1 MQFKAYHKD
10 LNSLH
15 IGCEA
20 PRAYFIPFSSE
31 EVALA
36 GNRDESERFLG
47 LCGEWDFKYYKSFE
61 DIEEDFLEAQF
72 NETIT
77 VPLCWQ
83 MLLDRGYDVP
93 LYSNLKYPFQLDP
106 PHVPD
111 ENPCGHYSRSF
122 DLPDDFDQK
131 VYINFEGVSSCFYL
145 FINKQFVGYSQVSRC
160 TSEFDITDKLV
171 KGTNR
176 IDVLVVKWC
185 DGSYLEDQD
194 CYRLS
199 GIFREVYLLSRENNH
214 IKDFY
219 ARVDVAESLDTATV
233 TVDTTLC
240 GEAEVEYKLLAPNG
254 EVLYCGNDNV
264 IKVDAPEL
272 WNAEQPTLYT
282 LVLKTGNEVIPQ
294 KLGLKRLEI
303 KGAVVYL
310 NGKAVK
316 LWGINRHDSSPTG
329 GYTASMEEMLED
341 LYLLKCASCNCIRT
355 SHYPNDP
362 RFAGLCDE
370 LGFMLVDEADIE
382 THGMGFEYRDT
393 WDWMRWSLL
402 STADEWEAAYVD
414 RAARLFERDK
424 NHACVVMWSLGNE
437 SGCGKNH
444 RAMRKYIKSR
454 NENAI
459 VHYENSHLEFKAV
472 PEGENFADIS
482 DVESRMYAELDYTEN
497 YLKNDPKK
505 PFYFC
510 EYVCAYSTGNIFGH
524 IRLADKYDS
533 LFGMCIWEMNDH
545 AIEVKNGDKTGY
557 RYGGDFGDY
566 PNDEDCCI
574 DGLVYANREPRP
586 GYFDMKRAYQPFK
599 TTYEDGKI
607 TIFNKRFFT
616 SLADM
621 ELEWAVVRD
630 GVEIVNSG
638 RIENLDIDARTSAE
652 FALFE
657 AEELKGNYHLN
668 LSFITKEDTDWA
680 DKGYEIGFEQ
690 FELSTFVNEETVA
703 DGELEVEEGRR
714 YLTIKTATS
723 TLVFDKSYGALK
735 EIIQNGKNLLAE
747 PVCIETWFAHWKNIT
762 GEAIEGRSASLDRI
776 NQKTYSCAV
785 EKDDKSVKIICEVSI
800 GGPSVIPV
808 LKGKLTYNVAADGT
822 VKLGFVGDKNPIA
835 PKLPK
840 FGFRL
845 VLDKSLDNMLFYGL
859 GPGEAYADRMEASMI
874 ATYAMK
880 VEENFV
886 HYVRPMEN
894 SAHAKT
900 RFGALCDEDGNGVMV
915 FVKDVNG
922 FYFNATHFKPEMLEA
937 AKHDDELVPLDEV
950 VVNADK
956 HIIPA
961 AGHGSSNYY
970 DNEEP
975 ARVWDDSH
983 VEFELYI
990 RCVDGETNP
999 YDFI

>member
-20 PRAYFIPFSSE
+20 PRAYFVPFSNE
-31 EVALA
+31 AVALA
-36 GNRDESERFLG
+36 GDRNESDRFLG
-47 LCGEWDFKYYKSFE
+47 LCGEWDFKYYGSFE
-61 DIEEDFLEAQF
+61 DIEEDFLEQSF

-83 MLLDRGYDVP
+83 LLLDRGYDVP

-111 ENPCGHYSRSF
+111 ENPCGHYSRTF
-122 DLPDDFDQK
+122 NLPENFNQK

-171 KGTNR
+171 SGENR

-194 CYRLS
+194 CFRLS
-199 GIFREVYLLSRENNH
+199 GIFREVYLLSRDNNH

-219 ARVDVAESLDTATV
+219 ARIDVPETLDSATV
-233 TVDTTLC
+233 TVDTELC
-240 GEAEVEYKLLAPNG
+240 GEADVEYKLLSPEG
-254 EVLYCGNDNV
+254 EVLYCGNGNV
-264 IKVDAPEL
+264 ISVNSPVL
-272 WNAEQPTLYT
+272 WNSEEPMLYT
-282 LVLKTGNEVIPQ
+282 LVLKAGDEVIAQ
-294 KLGLKRLEI
+294 KIGLKRLEI
-303 KGAVVYL
+303 KDAVVYL

-341 LYLLKCASCNCIRT
+341 LYILKRANCNCIRT

-362 RFAGLCDE
+362 RFVGLCDE

-393 WDWMRWSLL
+393 WDWMRWSML
-402 STADEWEAAYVD
+402 STVDEWEAAYVD

-424 NHACVVMWSLGNE
+424 NHACIVMWSLGNE

-444 RAMRKYIKSR
+444 RAMGKYIKSR
-454 NENAI
+454 DKNAI

-497 YLKNDPKK
+497 YLKNNPAK

-545 AIEVKNGDKTGY
+545 SIAVKNGDKTGY

-574 DGLVYANREPRP
+574 DGLVFANRELRP
-586 GYFDMKRAYQPFK
+586 GYFDMKRAYQPFT
-599 TTYEDGKI
+599 TTYNNGTV
-607 TIFNKRFFT
+607 TIFNKRYFT
-616 SLADM
+616 ALDDM
-621 ELEWAVVRD
+621 ALIWSIMCD
-630 GVEIVNSG
+630 GVEIKSG
-638 RIENLDIDARTSAE
+638 KVDSLDIAARESAE
-652 FALFE
+652 IKLFE
-657 AEELKGNYHLN
+657 REALKGNCLLN
-668 LSFITKEDTDWA
+668 LSFVSKNDTVWA
-680 DKGYEIGFEQ
+680 EKGYEIGFEQ
-690 FELSTFVNEETVA
+690 FELSTAVNGCA
-703 DGELEVEEGRR
+703 FIGSGLEVEDSRR
-714 YLTIKTATS
+714 YLTVKTATS

-735 EIIQNGKNLLAE
+735 EMIQNGKNVLAE
-747 PVCIETWFAHWKNIT
+747 PVCIETWFAHWKNLT
-762 GEAIEGRSASLDRI
+762 GEAEEARSAGLDRI
-776 NQKTYSCAV
+776 TQKTYSCTV
-785 EKDDKSVKIICEVSI
+785 EKDEYNVKVICDVSI

-808 LKGKLTYNVAADGT
+808 LKGKLTFSVCVDGA
-822 VKLGFVGDKNPIA
+822 VKVGFVGDKNPLA
-835 PKLPK
+835 PALPK

-845 VLDKSLDNMLFYGL
+845 VLDKAYDNMRFYGL
-859 GPGEAYADRMEASMI
+859 GPGEAYADRMEASRI
-874 ATYAMK
+874 GLYDMK
-880 VEENFV
+880 VRDNFV
-886 HYVRPMEN
+886 HYIRPMEN

-900 RFGALCDEDGNGVMV
+900 RFGTLCDENGNGVMV
-915 FVKDVNG
+915 YVKDVNG

-970 DNEEP
+970 DKEEP
-975 ARVWDDSH
+975 ARVWDDSR
-983 VEFELYI
+983 VEFEINI
-990 RCVDGETNP
+990 RCIDKDVNP
-999 YDFI
+999 FDFI

>member
-1 MQFKAYHKD
+1 MQFRAYHKD
-10 LNSLH
+10 LESLH
-15 IGCEA
+15 VGCEA
-20 PRAYFIPFSSE
+20 PRAYFVPFTNEADAISLDRNGS
-31 EVALA
+31 
-36 GNRDESERFLG
+36 DRFLN
-47 LCGEWDFKYYKSFE
+47 LCGEWDFRFYNSFE
-61 DIEEDFLEAQF
+61 DIEEDFLEQSF
-72 NETIT
+72 SETIP

-122 DLPDDFDQK
+122 VLPGNFSEK
-131 VYINFEGVSSCFYL
+131 VYINFEGVSSGFYL
-145 FINKQFVGYSQVSRC
+145 FVNKQFVGYSQVSRC

-171 KGTNR
+171 NGENR

-194 CYRLS
+194 CFRLS
-199 GIFREVYLLSRENNH
+199 GIFREVYLLSRDSNCVR
-214 IKDFY
+214 DFY
-219 ARVDVAESLDTATV
+219 ARVDVNESLDSASV
-233 TVDTTLC
+233 TVETELYGQADVT
-240 GEAEVEYKLLAPNG
+240 YKLLSPAG
-254 EVLYCGNDNV
+254 EELYCGNDNF
-264 IKVDAPEL
+264 ITVDAPVL
-272 WNAEQPTLYT
+272 WNAENPTMYT
-282 LVLKTGNEVIPQ
+282 LLIFAGNEVIAQ

-303 KGAVVYL
+303 KGSVVYL

-329 GYTASMEEMLED
+329 GYTASMDEMRED
-341 LYLLKCASCNCIRT
+341 LYILKRASCNCIRT

-362 RFAGLCDE
+362 RFVGLCDE

-393 WDWMRWSLL
+393 WDWMRWSML
-402 STADEWEAAYVD
+402 STLDEWEPAYVD

-424 NHACVVMWSLGNE
+424 NHVCVVMWSLGNE

-444 RAMRKYIKSR
+444 RAMGKYIKSR
-454 NENAI
+454 ESRAI
-459 VHYENSHLEFKAV
+459 IHYENSHLEFKAV

-497 YLKNDPKK
+497 YLKNNPAK

-510 EYVCAYSTGNIFGH
+510 EYVCAYSIGNIFGH

-545 AIEVKNGDKTGY
+545 AIAVKNGDKTGY

-574 DGLVYANREPRP
+574 DGLVFADRQLRP
-586 GYFDMKRAYQPFK
+586 GYFDMKRAYQPF
-599 TTYEDGKI
+599 TASYANGAV

-616 SLADM
+616 SLNDM
-621 ELEWAVVRD
+621 ALVWSIVCD
-630 GVEIVNSG
+630 GVEIKNGKVES
-638 RIENLDIDARTSAE
+638 LDIAARESAE
-652 FALFE
+652 IKLFE
-657 AEELKGNYHLN
+657 RENLKGNCLLN
-668 LSFITKEDTDWA
+668 LSFVSKNDEVWA
-680 DKGYEIGFEQ
+680 EKGYEIGFEQ
-690 FELSTFVNEETVA
+690 FELSTAVCGCAVI
-703 DGELEVEEGRR
+703 GSGLEVEEGRR
-714 YLTIKTATS
+714 YLTVKTATS
-723 TLVFDKSYGALK
+723 TLIFDKSYGALK
-735 EIIQNGKNLLAE
+735 KMIQNGKNVLAE
-747 PVCIETWFAHWKNIT
+747 PVCIETWFAHWKNLT
-762 GEAIEGRSASLDRI
+762 GEAIEGRSAGLDRI
-776 NQKTYSCAV
+776 TQKTYSCTV
-785 EKDDKSVKIICEVSI
+785 EKGEYNVKVICDVSI

-808 LKGKLTYNVAADGT
+808 LKGKLTYSVAVDGA
-822 VKLGFVGDKNPIA
+822 VNISFVGDKNPLA
-835 PKLPK
+835 PALPK

-845 VLDKSLDNMLFYGL
+845 VLDKAYDNLRFYGL
-859 GPGEAYADRMEASMI
+859 GPGEAYADRMEASRI
-874 ATYAMK
+874 GLYDMK
-880 VEENFV
+880 VRDNFV
-886 HYVRPMEN
+886 HYIRPMEN

-900 RFGALCDEDGNGVMV
+900 RFGTLCDENGNGVMV
-915 FVKDVNG
+915 YVKDVNG

-970 DNEEP
+970 DKEEP

-983 VEFELYI
+983 VEFEINI
-990 RCVDGETNP
+990 RCIDNDVNP
-999 YDFI
+999 FDFI